1 MRLLFV
7 SYRFPAYP
15 GDASSNTVFNLV
27 KYFSRSH
34 EVSLIGLAPAPV
46 PSGRLE
52 CLAQY
57 CRRMEVVEWPRW
69 RGALSTVRG
78 LMSSTPLQMWYF
90 RSDALAAKVRQ
101 VVAEEGIDLAYGYHL
116 RSGQYLAEMD
126 SIPRVIAL
134 QPAQILNFARR
145 YKLTRNPVLRTL
157 YGMEYRRLMGYEA
170 DLAQKF
176 NSCLLI
182 SEKDRNAIDPKG
194 CLRNVFFNPHGTDVE
209 FFAPPMDAVR
219 DEATLVF
226 CGSMAMDTNVDAVL
240 HFHKDILPLVWA
252 KRPETR
258 FLIVGRNPA
267 RPVLKLTEDARVTVT
282 GLVEDVRPYL
292 WRASIGVDPI
302 RMAAGMQNK
311 VIEGLAAGLPMVI
324 SPEANEGIHAPEGSA
339 VLIGRTPA
347 EFASHVLELLND
359 QSRAK
364 VVAKE
369 GLSFVQGHWSWEHH
383 FRCLEAHFDTLV
395 SERACASA

>member
-46 PSGRLE
+46 PAERLE

-57 CRRMEVVEWPRW
+57 CRRIEVVEWPKW
-69 RGALSTVRG
+69 RGAISTVRG
-78 LMSSTPLQMWYF
+78 LLSSTPLQMWYF
-90 RSDALAAKVRQ
+90 HSDAFAAKVRQ
-101 VVAEEGIDLAYGYHL
+101 VIAEEEIDLAYGYHL
-116 RSGQYLAEMD
+116 RSGQYLENLD

-134 QPAQILNFARR
+134 QPAQILNFGRR

-157 YGMEYRRLMGYEA
+157 YGIEYRRLVGYEA
-170 DLAQKF
+170 ELAQKF

-194 CLRNVFFNPHGTDVE
+194 GLRNVFLNPHGTDVE

-240 HFHKDILPLVWA
+240 HFYKDILPLVWA

-258 FLIVGRNPA
+258 FLIVGRNPT
-267 RPVLKLTEDARVTVT
+267 RQVVKLSEDSRVTVT

-292 WRASIGVDPI
+292 WKASVGVDPI

-339 VLIGRTPA
+339 VLIGRTPD
-347 EFASHVLELLND
+347 EFANRVLELLND
-359 QSRAK
+359 RPRAK
-364 VVAKE
+364 AMARD
-369 GLSFVQGHWSWEHH
+369 GLSFVQSHWSWEHH
-383 FRCLEAHFDTLV
+383 FRSLEALFDTLL